1 MRTANR
7 FAIAV
12 HILTLLGA
20 LGDEHNTSE
29 AMAASIGVNPVI
41 VRNVTGMLR
50 RANLVITQQGI
61 AGTTLARTPAE
72 ISLLDVY
79 RAVEP
84 DVELFS
90 IHARPNPKCPV
101 GAKIEDTLQHHFAE
115 AQKAMEDRLAEI
127 TVAQVVADILEGPC
141 KTG

>member
-1 MRTANR
+1 MRAANR

-50 RANLVITQQGI
+50 RADLVITQQGV
-61 AGTTLARTPAE
+61 AGTTLAHNTAD

-84 DVELFS
+84 DAALFS
-90 IHARPNPKCPV
+90 IHACPNPKCPV
-101 GAKIEDTLQHHFAE
+101 GAKIEDTLEHHFAE

-127 TVAQVVADILEGPC
+127 SVAQVVTDILEGPC
-141 KTG
+141 KTR